1 VATPLATHVKILASQ
16 LSLQAVPFSPFPAI
30 QALAL
35 ARFDGSQAVLSADVQ
50 TVHVF
55 EDNSKFYLQVSPI
68 AASVQVKVSVF
79 SQALHSPESKK
90 KPGLQAV
97 EVPAETAHKVV
108 FASLVH

>member
-16 LSLQAVPFSPFPAI
+16 LSVQAVPVSPFPAL
-30 QALAL
+30 QAVAL
-35 ARFDGSQAVLSADVQ
+35 ARFVGSQAVLSADVQ
-50 TVHVF
+50 TVHVPVTT
-55 EDNSKFYLQVSPI
+55 SKFYLQVFPVV
-68 AASVQVKVSVF
+68 ASSQVKVSVF

-97 EVPAETAHKVV
+97 EVPAAAAHKVV